1 MPVGGGTLH
10 EGQPCH
16 RAAWRLS
23 SRPGRACRRA
33 AATAYPRNG
42 APAPC
47 VFSVLGVHQ
56 PHVARHVCAAAQAW
70 SARQRRASAGRR
82 LFGTACR
89 ATEPDTAAAAPANPL
104 SALLR
109 LVVRGEET
117 VVLGEAAAVG
127 LLTGVAVVLLNDGI
141 HATHDLTWGSFGL
154 SGAAVDPGSRWPV
167 VLLLPAAAGTA
178 VSVLRSLVGGF
189 DALPDTSDT
198 PLQVRG
204 RFYTRGV
211 YLMSYRIAS
220 PCHAANAWT
229 ETSQLTAQALVRPVA
244 KAGAAALTLGCGVP
258 LGPEG
263 PSVQLGSGVA
273 AGLQR
278 LSPSS
283 EQRRLSLLA
292 AGSAAGLSAGFGA
305 TLAGA
310 FFAVEA
316 VLQPSSAA
324 GRPSDPPS
332 LTASMVLIAA
342 VLASVVSRAGLG
354 AEPTFVVP
362 AYDVSPLGELPLF
375 LGLGAACG
383 GISLAFAFT
392 TTLAERAVQGLTARG
407 VSPSLLPPLA
417 GLLAGGVALAY
428 PETLYNGFS
437 NVDTILAAPRSL
449 YPPALLMTLVA
460 AKVGATSVCRASG
473 LVGGVYAP
481 SLFMGAALGA
491 AYGAAASQLP
501 FAAALGFGSP
511 AAYALVGMAAT
522 LAAVCRV
529 PLTAILLMFEY
540 TQDFRML
547 LPLMASVGVAAWV
560 ASVADERALASTGG
574 GGSTGRSGG
583 TSGALSAGRGFGTS
597 PTSGTLQPI
606 DEDADAAMAKRAA
619 STMGA
624 VFDDR
629 DLSEEL
635 GRDQLIARVLR
646 ELPVSVAMRT
656 QFLTLAS
663 DASLVMAAAA
673 MVGAREKVAVLR
685 SPEDQAVIGVL
696 THDAV
701 QRALDAAALVAPVPG
716 AAGGESAATAPG
728 GAAKACA
735 NAGGSFQGT
744 RAAWSRITPD
754 TPLADA
760 LAALTRGGL
769 RQLPVV
775 PVVNVQ
781 RPPAVGLL
789 EAEAVADA
797 CAMELTQRALR
808 RAARMQQKQEESERG
823 SQAQAGQDSK

>member
-1 MPVGGGTLH
+1 VSPQQREASLTRRS
-10 EGQPCH
+10 P
-16 RAAWRLS
+16 
-23 SRPGRACRRA
+23 RP
-33 AATAYPRNG
+33 
-42 APAPC
+42 
-47 VFSVLGVHQ
+47 H
-56 PHVARHVCAAAQAW
+56 
-70 SARQRRASAGRR
+70 
-82 LFGTACR
+82 
-89 ATEPDTAAAAPANPL
+89 
-104 SALLR
+104 
-109 LVVRGEET
+109 
-117 VVLGEAAAVG
+117 
-127 LLTGVAVVLLNDGI
+127 
-141 HATHDLTWGSFGL
+141 
-154 SGAAVDPGSRWPV
+154 
-167 VLLLPAAAGTA
+167 
-178 VSVLRSLVGGF
+178 
-189 DALPDTSDT
+189 
-198 PLQVRG
+198 
-204 RFYTRGV
+204 
-211 YLMSYRIAS
+211 
-220 PCHAANAWT
+220 
-229 ETSQLTAQALVRPVA
+229 QALARPVA
-244 KAGAAALTLGCGVP
+244 KACAAAVTLGCGVP

-263 PSVQLGSGVA
+263 PSVQLGSAVA

-354 AEPTFVVP
+354 SEPTFVVP
-362 AYDVSPLGELPLF
+362 DYAISPLGELPLF
-375 LGLGAACG
+375 LGLGAAAG
-383 GISLAFAFT
+383 GLSLAFALVT
-392 TTLAERAVQGLTARG
+392 ALAERAVNGLTTSWG
-407 VSPSLLPPLA
+407 VPQQLLPPLA

-437 NVDTILAAPRSL
+437 NVDTILAAPRAL

-501 FAAALGFGSP
+501 FAASLGFGSP

-560 ASVADERALASTGG
+560 ASVAEERALASARGPLTSRSL
-574 GGSTGRSGG
+574 GGSSGG
-583 TSGALSAGRGFGTS
+583 AGNGATGNGSTEA
-597 PTSGTLQPI
+597 
-606 DEDADAAMAKRAA
+606 EADSEGASNRLKTMAV
-619 STMGA
+619 S
-624 VFDDR
+624 DDR
-629 DLSEEL
+629 DLSDEL
-635 GRDQLIARVLR
+635 GRDALIARVLR
-646 ELPVSVAMRT
+646 ELPVSYAMRT
-656 QFLTLAS
+656 QFLTLTS

-673 MVGAREKVAVLR
+673 MVGAREKAAVLV
-685 SPEDQAVIGVL
+685 SPDGAVFGVL
-696 THDAV
+696 THDAL
-701 QRALDAAALVAPVPG
+701 QRALDAASLKPG
-716 AAGGESAATAPG
+716 PNDATAEGETAASAPG
-728 GAAKACA
+728 GSAKACVK
-735 NAGGSFQGT
+735 AGGAFQGT
-744 RAAWSRITPD
+744 RVAWSRITPD

-760 LAALTRGGL
+760 LAALNRGGL

-775 PVVNVQ
+775 PVARVQ

-789 EAEAVADA
+789 EAESVADA
-797 CAMELTQRALR
+797 CAQELTQRALR
-808 RAARMQQKQEESERG
+808 RATRG
-823 SQAQAGQDSK
+823 QTHHVEGGGT

>member
-1 MPVGGGTLH
+1 MRG
-10 EGQPCH
+10 
-16 RAAWRLS
+16 
-23 SRPGRACRRA
+23 
-33 AATAYPRNG
+33 
-42 APAPC
+42 
-47 VFSVLGVHQ
+47 
-56 PHVARHVCAAAQAW
+56 
-70 SARQRRASAGRR
+70 
-82 LFGTACR
+82 
-89 ATEPDTAAAAPANPL
+89 
-104 SALLR
+104 LR
-109 LVVRGEET
+109 LAIT
-117 VVLGEAAAVG
+117 
-127 LLTGVAVVLLNDGI
+127 I
-141 HATHDLTWGSFGL
+141 
-154 SGAAVDPGSRWPV
+154 
-167 VLLLPAAAGTA
+167 
-178 VSVLRSLVGGF
+178 
-189 DALPDTSDT
+189 
-198 PLQVRG
+198 PL
-204 RFYTRGV
+204 
-211 YLMSYRIAS
+211 
-220 PCHAANAWT
+220 
-229 ETSQLTAQALVRPVA
+229 QALVRPLA

-362 AYDVSPLGELPLF
+362 AYDISPLGELPLF
-375 LGLGAACG
+375 LGLGVACG

-437 NVDTILAAPRSL
+437 NVDTILAAPRAL

-560 ASVADERALASTGG
+560 ASVADERALASTA
-574 GGSTGRSGG
+574 GGSSSGRSGG
-583 TSGALSAGRGFGTS
+583 AAGSVSGGRGFGSS
-597 PTSGTLQPI
+597 PTNGTLQPI
-606 DEDADAAMAKRAA
+606 DEEADAAMAKRAA

-629 DLSEEL
+629 DLSDEL

-701 QRALDAAALVAPVPG
+701 QRALDAAASASG

-808 RAARMQQKQEESERG
+808 RAARMQQQKQEGSERG
-823 SQAQAGQDSK
+823 SQTAQAEGEQDAM

>member
-1 MPVGGGTLH
+1 M
-10 EGQPCH
+10 
-16 RAAWRLS
+16 
-23 SRPGRACRRA
+23 
-33 AATAYPRNG
+33 
-42 APAPC
+42 
-47 VFSVLGVHQ
+47 
-56 PHVARHVCAAAQAW
+56 
-70 SARQRRASAGRR
+70 
-82 LFGTACR
+82 
-89 ATEPDTAAAAPANPL
+89 
-104 SALLR
+104 
-109 LVVRGEET
+109 
-117 VVLGEAAAVG
+117 LGEAAAVG

-141 HATHDLTWGSFGL
+141 HATHDLTWGAFGL

-167 VLLLPAAAGTA
+167 VLLLPAAAGAA
-178 VSVLRSLVGGF
+178 VSALRALVGGF
-189 DALPDTSDT
+189 DASPDTSDT
-198 PLQVRG
+198 PLQVRESAHTQG
-204 RFYTRGV
+204 VCHTSCDSAFTRPDPCESRG
-211 YLMSYRIAS
+211 LRRATNS
-220 PCHAANAWT
+220 PPAF
-229 ETSQLTAQALVRPVA
+229 QALVRPLA

-273 AGLQR
+273 AGMQR

-332 LTASMVLIAA
+332 LTASMVLLAA

-362 AYDVSPLGELPLF
+362 SYDISPLGELPLF

-392 TTLAERAVQGLTARG
+392 STLAERAVQGLTAKG
-407 VSPSLLPPLA
+407 VPPALLPALA

-460 AKVGATSVCRASG
+460 AKVGTTSVCRASG

-560 ASVADERALASTGG
+560 ASVADERALASTAGG
-574 GGSTGRSGG
+574 GTAGRSGSAG
-583 TSGALSAGRGFGTS
+583 SGAVAGSRSFGSA
-597 PTSGTLQPI
+597 PASGTLQPI
-606 DEDADAAMAKRAA
+606 DDDADAAMAKRAA
-619 STMGA
+619 SSMGA

-656 QFLTLAS
+656 QFLTLPS

-673 MVGAREKVAVLR
+673 MVGAREKVAVLQG
-685 SPEDQAVIGVL
+685 PEDQAVVGVL

-701 QRALDAAALVAPVPG
+701 QRALDAAASGAPT
-716 AAGGESAATAPG
+716 AGGESPASAPG

-781 RPPAVGLL
+781 CPPAVGLL

-808 RAARMQQKQEESERG
+808 RAARVRQRQEESERG
-823 SQAQAGQDSK
+823 SQQAGQDAT